1 MNMLI
6 KIAWRNIWRNSTR
19 SLVVILSLVI
29 GIWATV
35 FILAVSDSL
44 HAESLREGIE
54 YKYGHIQIHTKAYK
68 KRPELGNTIPRA
80 GAILETL
87 QADPQVKAATA
98 RMLTAG
104 MIASAG
110 YSSNVEIRA
119 VMPESEEQTTLLKTR
134 LSAGNYLDLDKRNPI
149 ILGKKLADKLKVDI
163 GNKLVLTF
171 ESPTDDLISTT
182 FRLVGTFTTT
192 QVRDEETMVFI
203 RLEDLTRLADMEGQA
218 NEIVLKLNNPD
229 RLDAYL
235 PRLQSNLTQPEIVI
249 EDWQQAAP
257 DMAMVSDMIY
267 QMDVI
272 VTTIVLIVLAFGI
285 LNTMLMVVLERFKE
299 LGILMAVG
307 MNKLRVFAMIFLET
321 LLLSL
326 VGGIGGMALG
336 FITIRSVYRTGINLS
351 LFSEGLSGW
360 GFQEVVHP
368 ELAFRVYLLITAAV
382 IITAVLASIYPALRA
397 LSLNPAEA
405 IRKEV

>member
-6 KIAWRNIWRNSTR
+6 KIAWRNIWRNPTR
-19 SLVVILSLVI
+19 SLVIILSLVI

-54 YKYGHIQIHTKAYK
+54 YKYGHVQIHTKAYK
-68 KRPELGNTIPRA
+68 KRPELGNTIPQA

-119 VMPESEEQTTLLKTR
+119 VVPESEEQTTLLKTR

-203 RLEDLTRLADMEGQA
+203 RLEDLTRLADMERQA
-218 NEIVLKLNNPD
+218 NEIVLKLNDPD

-235 PRLQSNLTQPEIVI
+235 PKLQSNLAQPEIVI

-267 QMDVI
+267 QMDLI

-307 MNKLRVFAMIFLET
+307 MNKVRVFTMIFLET

-326 VGGIGGMALG
+326 VGGMGGMLLG

-368 ELAFRVYLLITAAV
+368 ELAFQVYLLITVAV

>member
-68 KRPELGNTIPRA
+68 KRPELGNTIPQA

-119 VMPESEEQTTLLKTR
+119 VVPESEEQTTLLKTR
-134 LSAGNYLDLDKRNPI
+134 LSAGNYLDVDKRNPI
-149 ILGKKLADKLKVDI
+149 ILGEKLAKKLKVDI
-163 GNKLVLTF
+163 GHKVVLTF
-171 ESPTDDLISTT
+171 ESPTADLISTT

-218 NEIVLKLNNPD
+218 NEIVLKLNDPD

-235 PRLQSNLTQPEIVI
+235 PKLQSNLTQPEIVI

-368 ELAFRVYLLITAAV
+368 ELALRVYLLITAAV

>member
-1 MNMLI
+1 MWILI
-6 KIAWRNIWRNSTR
+6 KIAWRNIWRNPTR

-44 HAESLREGIE
+44 HAASLEEGIE

-68 KRPELGNTIPRA
+68 KRPELGNTIPQA
-80 GAILETL
+80 TTILAEL
-87 QADPQVKAATA
+87 RKDPEIKAATA
-98 RMLTAG
+98 RILTAG

-110 YSSNVEIRA
+110 YTSNVEIRA
-119 VMPESEEQTTLLKTR
+119 VIPDLEEQTTLLKTR
-134 LSAGNYLDLDKRNPI
+134 LSAGDYLDLEKRNPI
-149 ILGKKLADKLKVDI
+149 ILGEKLAEKLKVDI
-163 GNKLVLTF
+163 GNKVVLTF
-171 ESPTDDLISTT
+171 ESPSADLIATT
-182 FRLVGTFTTT
+182 FRIVGTFTAT
-192 QVRDEETMVFI
+192 QVRDEETMVFV
-203 RLEDLTRLADMEGQA
+203 RFDDLARLADMPGQA
-218 NEIVLKLNNPD
+218 NEIVVKLQDPEQVAVYLAGLKS
-229 RLDAYL
+229 RLDHPDLA
-235 PRLQSNLTQPEIVI
+235 I

-307 MNKLRVFAMIFLET
+307 MNKRRVFTMIFLET
-321 LLLSL
+321 LFLSL
-326 VGGIGGMALG
+326 VGGVGGMLLG
-336 FITIRSVYRTGINLS
+336 FITIALVYRTGINLS

-368 ELAFRVYLLITAAV
+368 ELAFRVYGLITVAV

-397 LSLNPAEA
+397 LSLNPSEA

>member
-6 KIAWRNIWRNSTR
+6 KIAWRNIWRNPTR

-44 HAESLREGIE
+44 HAESLHEGIE

-68 KRPELGNTIPRA
+68 KRPELGNTLPQA

-218 NEIVLKLNNPD
+218 NEIVLKLNDPD

-235 PRLQSNLTQPEIVI
+235 PRLQSNFTQPEIVI

-307 MNKLRVFAMIFLET
+307 MNKVRVFAMIFLET